1 MAKRR
6 GNGEGSIYKRND
18 GRWVGQYLVHT
29 AKGPKYCYLYGKT
42 RREVDEKLT
51 RAKADRNGG
60 LVFDSGKLTLAEYME
75 RWLKDSARNR
85 LRPKTYKDY
94 EGLIRVHIVP
104 ALGHIKL
111 KNLTSLQVQ
120 QFYATKLES
129 GLSKRTVEYIHTVL
143 HSALKQAVRWELVP
157 RNVTDSVDPPRPE
170 EEERPTLDLKQARLF
185 LETARGDRFEALY
198 VLVIQTG
205 MRRGELFGL
214 RWDDVNLQQ
223 GLLHVRQAL
232 APDGKSFSLPK
243 TSKGRRKIRL
253 TSEAV
258 EALKRHKAAQNEE
271 RRGQGSSWQDRGLV
285 FPSQVGTPM
294 NPDNFVKRSYKPLL
308 KRAGLP
314 QMPFHCLRHTFA
326 TLMMPNGHPKVVQE
340 MLGHS
345 RVSTTLDIYSHASQ
359 DMQDEAVRRFES
371 LFMTTPSETR

>member
-1 MAKRR
+1 
-6 GNGEGSIYKRND
+6 
-18 GRWVGQYLVHT
+18 VHT
-29 AKGPKYCYLYGKT
+29 AKGPKYRYLYGKT

-75 RWLKDSARNR
+75 RWLRDSARNR

-94 EGLIRVHIVP
+94 EGLTRVHIVP
-104 ALGHIKL
+104 ALGRIKL

-120 QFYATKLES
+120 QLYATKLES

-157 RNVTDSVDPPRPE
+157 RNVTDSVDPPRPDK
-170 EEERPTLDLKQARLF
+170 EERPTLDLEQARQF
-185 LETARGDRFEALY
+185 LQTARGDRFEALY

-214 RWDDVNLQQ
+214 RWNDLDLEQ

-243 TSKGRRKIRL
+243 TSQGRRKIRL

-258 EALKRHKAAQNEE
+258 QALNRHAVAQNEE
-271 RRGQGSSWQDRGLV
+271 RSRQGSSWQEHGLV

-294 NPDNFVKRSYKPLL
+294 NPDNFVKRSYRPLL
-308 KRAGLP
+308 EQAGLP

-326 TLMMPNGHPKVVQE
+326 TLMMPSGHPKVVQE

-371 LFMTTPSETR
+371 LFMAASSETR

>member
-1 MAKRR
+1 MSKKR

-29 AKGPKYCYLYGKT
+29 AKGPKYRYLYGRT
-42 RREVDEKLT
+42 RQVVAKKLT
-51 RAKADRNGG
+51 EAMAQRDGG
-60 LVFDSGKLTLAEYME
+60 LTFEAGSLTVADYLDK
-75 RWLKDSARNR
+75 WLTESARNR

-94 EGLIRVHIVP
+94 CGLTRLHIIP
-104 ALGHIKL
+104 ALGHLKL
-111 KNLTSLQVQ
+111 KKLTPLHVQ
-120 QFYATKLES
+120 GFYGSKLES

-143 HSALKQAVRWELVP
+143 HSALKQAVRWDLVP
-157 RNVTDSVDPPRPE
+157 RNVTDAVDPPRPE
-170 EEERPTLDLKQARLF
+170 RKERPTFNLDQARIF
-185 LETARGDRFEALY
+185 LQNAQNDRWEALY

-214 RWDDVNLQQ
+214 RWDDVDLDN
-223 GLLHVRQAL
+223 GWLHVRQAL
-232 APDGKSFSLPK
+232 APGGKYFSAPK
-243 TSKGRRKIRL
+243 TAKARRKIRL
-253 TSEAV
+253 TPVAV
-258 EALKRHKAAQNEE
+258 EALKRHKAAQNQE
-271 RRGQGSSWQDRGLV
+271 RLRQGGLWRDHGLV

-314 QMPFHCLRHTFA
+314 QMPFHCLRHTIA

-359 DMQDEAVRRFES
+359 DMQDDAVRRFGS